1 MCLGFRQA
9 VCTGFQICERVIY
22 NLAVRSGCTGNGIC
36 LCAIEFVVFI
46 YYPLRFSFGCC
57 FGFQLF
63 QLELNIFQE
72 HVIVMFVSFRVL
84 LDDIQYKLRVLQ
96 RVGQLNLAAAAGD
109 GSIGGYCGWRC
120 SCAGFAVLFA
130 FWCCFSR
137 YNIRIAFNRNGSVC
151 RGKVASLIY
160 RTFHNA
166 VNIVI
171 IRAAVNW
178 VLIQVVKGIQPAV
191 ICMVNRNIFAARGRV
206 VNNIPRGILS
216 TVCQA
221 ALELDVNL
229 VRLVRCTK
237 DRIIC
242 IFPELV
248 ELNVDQFALGVG
260 KDCGNFRIVRLFAR
274 HNHAFHHG
282 VFDHMGFIAIRNS
295 YALQSG
301 TILRCNF
308 LDGIAGANGDA
319 GDGSGAFALAHI
331 NRNGSFDGL
340 FFQTLTANI
349 IKGNFEGVGA
359 FNGIFLTSCG
369 LLLDFQ
375 PAGFDGVDVFYL

>member
-1 MCLGFRQA
+1 
-9 VCTGFQICERVIY
+9 
-22 NLAVRSGCTGNGIC
+22 
-36 LCAIEFVVFI
+36 
-46 YYPLRFSFGCC
+46 
-57 FGFQLF
+57 
-63 QLELNIFQE
+63 
-72 HVIVMFVSFRVL
+72 
-84 LDDIQYKLRVLQ
+84 
-96 RVGQLNLAAAAGD
+96 
-109 GSIGGYCGWRC
+109 
-120 SCAGFAVLFA
+120 
-130 FWCCFSR
+130 
-137 YNIRIAFNRNGSVC
+137 
-151 RGKVASLIY
+151 
-160 RTFHNA
+160 
-166 VNIVI
+166 
-171 IRAAVNW
+171 
-178 VLIQVVKGIQPAV
+178 
-191 ICMVNRNIFAARGRV
+191 MVNRNIFAARGRV

-242 IFPELV
+242 IFPELI

-260 KDCGNFRIVRLFAR
+260 KDCGNFQIGRIVRLFAR

-282 VFDHMGFIAIRNS
+282 VVDHMGFIAIRNG

-301 TILRCNF
+301 IIGFDF

-359 FNGIFLTSCG
+359 FNGIFLTVCG
-369 LLLDFQ
+369 LLFDFQ